1 MDIDVVA
8 ARQQSAAGALR
19 DQTCLIPPPRRAPSD
34 KAGAESTSQKTTPST
49 NKQLRVKVLHSHTS
63 GLSTGQVGGDGGPV
77 RLVARI

>member
-34 KAGAESTSQKTTPST
+34 KAGRRT
-49 NKQLRVKVLHSHTS
+49 RVKKNPEHEGAGCQRGRQEDRTV
-63 GLSTGQVGGDGGPV
+63 PV
-77 RLVARI
+77 TALA